1 MKSMAT
7 WDDYPIP
14 ANLPPVVVRN
24 RALPLISVVTPSFN
38 QGRFIGRTI
47 ASVLGQSYPNI
58 EHWVIDGGS
67 SDETL
72 DVLRQY
78 EGDPRFHWLSERD
91 SGQADAVNKGWRRC
105 QGALLGWLNS
115 DDTYLP
121 GALARLAAALA
132 ADPGADVAYGDAVMV
147 TEDDEV
153 IRPITGRPL
162 DLEAL
167 FRRNYISQPAAL
179 QRRAAIEHCGPLS
192 PGRTFALDYEFYLK
206 VALSG
211 RIVYAPGPC
220 ATYRVHTG
228 SKTTTGAGRF
238 TRDMYEAVAQL
249 LARSDLPQAVAAQ
262 RAAIH
267 SEWYTRMGASYAQ
280 EGAHREAL
288 RAMLLALRHA
298 PRRPQ
303 TWLIP
308 LMILDV
314 ASGLRLSAR
323 RFSVGDWPR
332 TGQRLEDY
340 LRRLDQG

>member
-1 MKSMAT
+1 MAT

-14 ANLPPVVVRN
+14 EELPPSVLPDPAR
-24 RALPLISVVTPSFN
+24 PLISVVTPSFN

-47 ASVLGQSYPNI
+47 ESVLGQDYPNI

-67 SDETL
+67 TDETL
-72 DVLRQY
+72 EVLRRY

-91 SGQADAVNKGWRRC
+91 RGQADAVNKGWRRC
-105 QGALLGWLNS
+105 RGALLGWLNS

-121 GALARLAAALA
+121 GALARLAGALA
-132 ADPGADVAYGDAVMV
+132 ADPTAEVAYGDAVMV

-167 FRRNYISQPAAL
+167 FCRNYISQPAAL
-179 QRRAAIEHCGPLS
+179 QRRRAVECYGPLS
-192 PGRTFALDYEFYLK
+192 LHRPFALDYEFYLK
-206 VALSG
+206 AALGG
-211 RIVYAPGPC
+211 RIVYVPGLC
-220 ATYRVHTG
+220 ATYRVHTA
-228 SKTTTGAGRF
+228 SKTATGAARF

-249 LARSDLPQAVAAQ
+249 LARPDLPEAVAA
-262 RAAIH
+262 RWASIH
-267 SEWYTRMGASYAQ
+267 GEWYTRLGASLAQ
-280 EGAHREAL
+280 EGDYREAL

-298 PRRPQ
+298 PLRPQ
-303 TWLIP
+303 AWLIP

-323 RFSVGDWPR
+323 RFSVNAWPR
-332 TGQRLEDY
+332 TGRSLKEY
-340 LRRLDQG
+340 LRALEQG